1 MQPAQAASAIQ
12 VCCAQRGPNTTGSCR
27 FVAIGGPPAAG
38 FAAGLP
44 VKGAPN
50 AAISPTASSDI
61 YDLCGRWLT
70 RHDVRSPFVL
80 HPTRCGRSG
89 ALESNWGAGVQDS
102 GLLRPRNGPRPPRAA
117 RAAGTFS
124 RRRSAVAACCHVAAV
139 DGEEGFLLAFR
150 QSRVGADGDFGGG
163 SRAARASGALFTALH
178 QARLGQQ
185 GFCREIQGRGDGT
198 EHADRWFVKAALYL
212 AEVGVRDVRSLGELP
227 ERELGELP
235 LSANE
240 LAQ

>member
-1 MQPAQAASAIQ
+1 MMRVHPSCFIRRTADVLGRWSPTGAQESKILD
-12 VCCAQRGPNTTGSCR
+12 CCAPET
-27 FVAIGGPPAAG
+27 V
-38 FAAGLP
+38 
-44 VKGAPN
+44 
-50 AAISPTASSDI
+50 
-61 YDLCGRWLT
+61 
-70 RHDVRSPFVL
+70 
-80 HPTRCGRSG
+80 
-89 ALESNWGAGVQDS
+89 
-102 GLLRPRNGPRPPRAA
+102 PRPPRAA

-124 RRRSAVAACCHVAAV
+124 RRRSAVAACCHIAAV

-185 GFCREIQGRGDGT
+185 GFCREIQGLGDGT
-198 EHADRWFVKAALYL
+198 EHADRRFVKAALYL

-227 ERELGELP
+227 ERELRELP